1 MSTDSLCFYDEVSM
15 LQLIFMDRGTDK
27 NIHELLPK
35 TVILKKQLIQNI
47 SPSNSIIKRG
57 SKIEEEF

>member
-15 LQLIFMDRGTDK
+15 LQLISMDRGTDK

-35 TVILKKQLIQNI
+35 TVILKKNSFRIFRHRTAL
-47 SPSNSIIKRG
+47 SNADQK
-57 SKIEEEF
+57 